1 MKKLV
6 SIKHGYEPH
15 RMAYD
20 ALERVFED
28 NVEGKRILLK
38 PNAGRIGEPNTALCT
53 GAEVVR
59 GVIQFFK
66 DQKAGEI
73 LVGDGALWGVDVW
86 KAMEMAGIIKVCEEE
101 GVTPVNLDE
110 YKPIYKEIIDGVMVD
125 RLKFSS
131 LVFDVDMI
139 VSIPVIKTHMY
150 TGATL
155 SIKNMKGCLYKME
168 KTLLHRLDKPNPYP
182 EKGRVLDIG
191 IADMSSV
198 LLPDYSVLDGTIC
211 MEGFGPSVGTRI
223 DLDLVVAS
231 KDPTAADYVGVQ
243 LMGME
248 YDAIK
253 HINLVQERCNTAG
266 IENIVVEPEDFMKY
280 SKTFSTADMSKLDNM
295 YPNIKVIEK
304 GTCSACSAAIMTFIQ
319 RHGDKFDDFKITLAT
334 GKDLT
339 DEDLNSENLV
349 LVGTCAGVRGREKG
363 ISFTPGCPPVG
374 STILGFIEKRREEST
389 ESNL

>member
-139 VSIPVIKTHMY
+139 VSIPVIKLICILVQL
-150 TGATL
+150 L

-182 EKGRVLDIG
+182 ERKSLGHRYCRYVYVLSRLFSIRRYNLHGRFW
-191 IADMSSV
+191 AK
-198 LLPDYSVLDGTIC
+198 C
-211 MEGFGPSVGTRI
+211 GTRI
-223 DLDLVVAS
+223 DLDLVVAV
-231 KDPTAADYVGVQ
+231 KTQQQ
-243 LMGME
+243 LTT
-248 YDAIK
+248 
-253 HINLVQERCNTAG
+253 LV
-266 IENIVVEPEDFMKY
+266 
-280 SKTFSTADMSKLDNM
+280 SS
-295 YPNIKVIEK
+295 
-304 GTCSACSAAIMTFIQ
+304 
-319 RHGDKFDDFKITLAT
+319 
-334 GKDLT
+334 
-339 DEDLNSENLV
+339 
-349 LVGTCAGVRGREKG
+349 
-363 ISFTPGCPPVG
+363 
-374 STILGFIEKRREEST
+374 
-389 ESNL
+389 